1 MKRILLLLALALLT
15 STSCI
20 SNDKNPIGPGGSL
33 GPSVTI
39 TSPLNG
45 ATNVSTGVAVT
56 ATFSTLME
64 PASLNASSFY
74 LSAGGVRLPG
84 VVTYSLSRATL
95 TPTAPLAEGT
105 LITAVVTTAAR
116 DLAGRPLVALT
127 TWSFRTATAG
137 VGQRSPVNL
146 GSATGFAILAKT
158 GVSTVG
164 TTAIVGDV
172 GLSPAAASALSGFA
186 LSAPP
191 TTFTTSALVTGQ
203 VFASDYDPPTPANLT
218 AAVLDMQTAYDDAAG
233 RTLPDHTELAA
244 GTLSGLTL
252 APGLYKW
259 GTAVNI
265 PTSITLSGSS
275 NDVWIFQI
283 AQNLT
288 VGNGVQIV
296 LAGGALPRN
305 IFWQVAGQ
313 TTLGTTSNMKGTIL
327 CRTLIAMNTG
337 STLLG
342 RALAQTAVTL
352 DAAHI
357 TRP

>member
-1 MKRILLLLALALLT
+1 MRRILLALLAVA
-15 STSCI
+15 SISCN
-20 SNDKNPIGPGGSL
+20 SNNKNPVGPGGTL
-33 GPSVTI
+33 GPTVTS
-39 TSPLNG
+39 TTPVDG
-45 ATNVSTGVAVT
+45 ATNVQTGVAVT
-56 ATFSTLME
+56 ATFSALME
-64 PASLNASSFY
+64 PATLNASSFF
-74 LSAGGVRLPG
+74 LSVGGVRLPG
-84 VVTYSLSRATL
+84 AVTYSLSRATL
-95 TPTAPLAEGT
+95 VPAQPLAAGT
-105 LITAVVTTAAR
+105 LVTAVVTTAAR
-116 DLAGRPLVALT
+116 DLTGKPLRLLT
-127 TWSFRTATAG
+127 TWSFNTAASG
-137 VGQRSPVNL
+137 SGQQLPVNL
-146 GSATGFAILAKT
+146 GSSSGFAILAKT

-172 GLSPAAASALSGFA
+172 GLSPTAASGLSGFA

-191 TTFTTSALVTGQ
+191 TSFTTSALVTGK
-203 VFASDYDPPTPANLT
+203 VFAADYDPPTPANLT
-218 AAVLDMQTAYDDAAG
+218 QAVLDMQTAYDDAAG

-259 GTAVNI
+259 GTGVNI
-265 PTSITLSGSS
+265 PTSITLSGTST
-275 NDVWIFQI
+275 DVWIFQI

-313 TTLGTTSNMKGTIL
+313 TSLGTTSNMKGTIL

-342 RALAQTAVTL
+342 RALAQSAVTM
-352 DAAHI
+352 DA
-357 TRP
+357 TRLTRQ